1 LKKFQSLCDQSL
13 LSDEWNSES
22 VSKLNLPLFKLGDTI
37 PTTNDFIE
45 YIESKLATEK
55 PTESPIAST
64 KKKKTLTAKYFAS
77 WSDATCH
84 AYEDSRLEQKH
95 PAFRI
100 TLEEYRNGILLY
112 EMIEKEI
119 WGRSTTDTI
128 GLETFFEQN
137 RSKYVWGE
145 RRDFT
150 AVHAE
155 GFTSTKEAEN
165 AKTTILKMLK
175 KEKSDKE
182 IEAAVSKSKSPI
194 TVKIGHGKVEK
205 GVNKEI
211 DELWDNPLPHAI
223 STITPENS
231 VEILRINNIVHP
243 GLKQLNET
251 RGLAIID
258 YQDYLE
264 KTWMEMLHKKYP
276 VKINQEILNEIK

>member
-1 LKKFQSLCDQSL
+1 LA
-13 LSDEWNSES
+13 
-22 VSKLNLPLFKLGDTI
+22 LPLFKLGDTI

-64 KKKKTLTAKYFAS
+64 ETVETVTAKYFGT

-95 PAFRI
+95 PVFRI
-100 TLEEYRNGILLY
+100 TLDEYHNGILLY

-128 GLETFFEQN
+128 GLKDFFEQN
-137 RSKYVWGE
+137 RGKYVWDT

-155 GFTSTKEAEN
+155 GFTSAKEAEK
-165 AKTTILKMLK
+165 AKSNILNMLK
-175 KEKSDKE
+175 KGKSDKE
-182 IEAAVSKSKSPI
+182 IENAFSKSKSPI
-194 TVKIGHGKVEK
+194 IVKIGHGKVEK
-205 GVNKEI
+205 GVSKEI
-211 DELWDNPLPHAI
+211 DELWCETLPHAL

-231 VEILRINNIVHP
+231 VEILRINRAICP
-243 GLKQLNET
+243 EPKQLNET
-251 RGLAIID
+251 RGMAIID

-264 KTWMEMLHKKYP
+264 KTWLQMLREKYP
-276 VKINQEILNEIK
+276 VKVNQEILEEIKQ